1 MFVCPNAVLLLQGR
15 GNGRMSSIDLKAG
28 TGKGAGAR
36 ARRKYPA
43 SDSEMSAIGQI
54 ATAANHG
61 PTSTAQDRKTK
72 GSGKHVPDAEKYL
85 CELCNC
91 RIVNKRDLIMQH
103 EDSKKHKDAVIA
115 SLAAKAKRWHC
126 ETCNAYFPNTADAV
140 HEHMTSAEHARMTML
155 SSEEHRDGPALAKKQ
170 RQNNANQDDARGK
183 KGKQK
188 QVREQ

>member
-1 MFVCPNAVLLLQGR
+1 
-15 GNGRMSSIDLKAG
+15 MSSIDFKAG
-28 TGKGAGAR
+28 TGTGAGAR
-36 ARRKYPA
+36 APRKYRG
-43 SDSEMSAIGQI
+43 SDSERSAVGQCQF

-91 RIVNKRDLIMQH
+91 RIVNKRDLITQH
-103 EDSKKHKDAVIA
+103 EDTKKHKDAVIA

-126 ETCNAYFPNTADAV
+126 ETCNTYFPNTADAV
-140 HEHMTSAEHARMTML
+140 HEHMTSAEHVRMTMW
-155 SSEEHRDGPALAKKQ
+155 SSEENRDGPALAKKQ

-183 KGKQK
+183 KESNSRFANSKFIL
-188 QVREQ
+188 